1 MIYISSDIATVGL
14 RTKTDFI
21 AMELTSMK
29 DCIYM
34 RYKAF
39 EEIQSTDIY
48 RGTPENCEKVLHFV
62 TNQLENLQKGRI
74 TVEDA
79 IR

>member
-1 MIYISSDIATVGL
+1 MIYITSKIATVGL

-21 AMELTSMK
+21 VMEVTPMK

-34 RYKAF
+34 KYKAF
-39 EEIQSTDIY
+39 EEIQDTAIY
-48 RGTPENCEKVLHFV
+48 RGTPENCEKVLLYV
-62 TNQLENLQKGRI
+62 TNQLEKLQEGRI